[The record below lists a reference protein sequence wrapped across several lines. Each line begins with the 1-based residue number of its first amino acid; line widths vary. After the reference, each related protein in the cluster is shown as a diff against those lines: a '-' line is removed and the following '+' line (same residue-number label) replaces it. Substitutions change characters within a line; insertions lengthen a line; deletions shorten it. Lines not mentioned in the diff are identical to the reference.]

1 MEKILVALSGGV
13 DSSVAAALL
22 LGRGYRVEGATMQFE
37 GVGDEDLRYARNVA
51 QALGIKYRC
60 FDLALPYQETIIKDF
75 VREYQ
80 SGRTPNPCVRCNQ
93 YFKFGFFLRSALALG
108 FDRIATGH
116 YARLVDEDGRFL
128 LKRGR
133 DRNEQSYFLYRLN
146 QSQLSKTLLPL
157 GDKTKDEVRKIAR
170 ELRLPTAER
179 GKSQDICFLPGA
191 DYHSYLKKILPE
203 NPGAIVDK
211 TGKVIGRHKGV
222 VFYTIGQRRRIGIS
236 GKRPLYVTKIIGEKN
251 IIQVGNEE
259 DVYRTELIARDVN
272 YPHLKKLASPTTVT
286 AKPRYRSSLSPAQI
300 SSFGKKVRVVF
311 EKPQWALTPGQS
323 VVFYRDDV
331 LLGGGVIET
340 VVG

>member
-22 LGRGYRVEGATMQFE
+22 LDRGYRVEGATMQFE
-37 GVGDEDLRYARNVA
+37 GVGDEDLRYARDAARV
-51 QALGIKYRC
+51 LGIKYRR
-60 FDLALPYQETIIKDF
+60 FDLTLPYHNMIIKDF
-75 VREYQ
+75 VREYR

-116 YARLVDEDGRFL
+116 YARVAEEEGRFL

-146 QSQLSKTLLPL
+146 QAQLSKTLFPL
-157 GDKTKDEVRKIAR
+157 GDVTKDEVRRIAR

-179 GKSQDICFLPGA
+179 SKSQDICFLRGA

-211 TGKVIGRHKGV
+211 NGRVIGWHKGV

-236 GKRPLYVTKIIGEKN
+236 GKGPLYVTKIIGEKN
-251 IIQVGNEE
+251 IIQVGDEE
-259 DVYRTELIARDVN
+259 DVYRTELIAGNVN
-272 YPHLKKLASPTTVT
+272 YPHRKKFLSPSTVT
-286 AKPRYRSSLSPAQI
+286 AKPRYRSPLSPAKI
-300 SSFGKKVRVVF
+300 IPFGNKVRVVF

-323 VVFYRDDV
+323 VVFYRDEV
-331 LLGGGVIET
+331 LLGGGIIET